1 MDELEQ
7 QVQQRTAELSEVNNL
22 LKQEIAHRRRAEEAN
37 ATFAAIVEHSND
49 AIIGTKLDG
58 TIVTWNSGAERM
70 FGYTAEEARG
80 RPIAILAPPQ
90 LVDETARIVQ
100 ALKRGKSSNTSRP
113 FACARMVDRSTSR

>member
-1 MDELEQ
+1 VDELEQ

-58 TIVTWNSGAERM
+58 TIVTWNFGASTDLWIHRR
-70 FGYTAEEARG
+70 GSARPRDFHPG
-80 RPIAILAPPQ
+80 LRQ
-90 LVDETARIVQ
+90 HR
-100 ALKRGKSSNTSRP
+100 
-113 FACARMVDRSTSR
+113 